1 MINLAIFGHIRA
13 THHSKQV
20 LNMTVRT
27 RFAPSPTGYLHIGG
41 ARTALFSWLY
51 AKKTGGEF
59 VLRIEDTDRQRSTQ
73 EAVDAILEG
82 MNWLGLSHD
91 EGPIYQTDRYDKY
104 KAVIQTLLDQG
115 DAYYCECSRQ
125 RLDEMREAQM
135 ANKQKPKY
143 DGCCRDKGLTAADD
157 RVVRF
162 KNPLE
167 GVVEIADHV
176 RGKVV
181 ISNQELDDLII
192 QRSDANPTYNLTVV
206 VDDMDMNISHV
217 IRGDDHLNNTPRQ
230 INILNALKADIPE
243 YAHVPMINGTDGKK
257 LSKRRDAVSVMQYR
271 DDGYLKQAVINYL
284 VRLGWS
290 HGDQEVFSLEEMI
303 ELFDIDNINKSS
315 SSLNIEKLQWLNQH
329 YMKQMSP
336 QELAEELQFY
346 LQKAELD
353 TSNGPELVEVMK
365 VYQERCSTL
374 VELVEDI
381 RYLYEEVTEYN
392 AKQAKKQFKGAAINV
407 LQELAQAYESLS
419 DWNAQAIH
427 KIVEATVE
435 KLEVGFGKVG
445 QPLRLAVT
453 GHGKSPSIDVTLEL
467 LGKQESLKRI
477 HFAIDFIAAAGQ

>member
-1 MINLAIFGHIRA
+1 MKI
-13 THHSKQV
+13 
-20 LNMTVRT
+20 RT

-51 AKKTGGEF
+51 AKKMGGEF
-59 VLRIEDTDRQRSTQ
+59 VLRIEDTDRERSTQ

-91 EGPIYQTDRYDKY
+91 EGPVYQTDRYDRY
-104 KAVIQTLLDQG
+104 KEIVQTLLKQG
-115 DAYYCECSRQ
+115 DAYYCNCSRE
-125 RLDEMREAQM
+125 RLDAMREQQM

-143 DGCCRDKGLTAADD
+143 DGCCRDKHLPEADNT
-157 RVVRF
+157 VVRF

-167 GVVEIADHV
+167 GAVEINDHV

-181 ISNQELDDLII
+181 ISNQEIDDLII
-192 QRSDANPTYNLTVV
+192 ERSDGNPTYNLTVV
-206 VDDMDMNISHV
+206 VDDWDMKISHV

-230 INILNALKADIPE
+230 INILTALGAHIPE
-243 YAHVPMINGTDGKK
+243 YAHVPMINGSDGKK

-271 DDGYLKQAVINYL
+271 DDGYLKEAVINYL

-290 HGDQEVFSLEEMI
+290 HGDQEVFTLDEMI
-303 ELFDIDNINKSS
+303 EKFDIDDINKSS
-315 SSLNIEKLQWLNQH
+315 SSLSVEKLQWLNQH
-329 YMKQMSP
+329 YIKQMTP
-336 QELAEELQFY
+336 EQLAEALQFY
-346 LQKAELD
+346 IQQANLD
-353 TSNGPELVEVMK
+353 VSNGPDLVDVMK
-365 VYQERCSTL
+365 VYQARCSTL

-381 RYLYEEVTEYN
+381 RFFYEDIVEYN
-392 AKQAKKQFKGAAINV
+392 AKQAKKQFKGSAKDV
-407 LQELAQAYESLS
+407 LQALKEAYENLDSWQTE
-419 DWNAQAIH
+419 DIH

-467 LGKQESLKRI
+467 LGKQETVSRIANAI
-477 HFAIDFIAAAGQ
+477 HFIGDK